1 MSEEPGVLQEAHG
14 SYIAQA
20 THGGTATVQVY
31 TSPPSLPDPNRQ
43 RFLVRLRT
51 RYRDLL
57 EQSQQ
62 EGVRLFLRLAER
74 PRAVEAPV
82 RVLSHSPQQPTR
94 PLSAGTTLAQVYAH
108 AGQELLLQ
116 GEPGAGKSTLLLEL
130 ALTLVEQAALDHSQP
145 LPVIVPLSSWASKR
159 QPLSEWL
166 AEQIALLYDIAPRLS
181 QRWVREERL
190 LPFLDGL
197 DEMEEG
203 ARVACIEAINAY
215 HREHLHPLVVGS
227 RKAENEA
234 RSSSSPFR

>member
-1 MSEEPGVLQEAHG
+1 MSAC
-14 SYIAQA
+14 S
-20 THGGTATVQVY
+20 
-31 TSPPSLPDPNRQ
+31 SRCSL
-43 RFLVRLRT
+43 
-51 RYRDLL
+51 
-57 EQSQQ
+57 S
-62 EGVRLFLRLAER
+62 LRLS
-74 PRAVEAPV
+74 VV
-82 RVLSHSPQQPTR
+82 NVVDGL
-94 PLSAGTTLAQVYAH
+94 H

-181 QRWVREERL
+181 QHWVREERL

-203 ARVACIEAINAY
+203 AHVACSA
-215 HREHLHPLVVGS
+215 S
-227 RKAENEA
+227 
-234 RSSSSPFR
+234 